1 MKTIKLI
8 PKYLWQ
14 YKFVIAIFFVF
25 AVIFA
30 VIAYLYHLAVEA
42 VLYATLLCAVVA
54 VIFIGIHFYYFCKK
68 HRERLRLLEYA
79 QTLELPPPQNLAEAD
94 LFAVIEKLR
103 EQCKLDYEIK
113 QNERTEYLD
122 YYTMWMHQI
131 KTPIA
136 AMGLMLQ
143 GEDTKENRA
152 LASELFRIEQ
162 YVEMALW
169 YLRMDDMS
177 DMVFKSYEL
186 NDIIKDAVRKFA
198 PLFVGKKIKLEF
210 TPVNVTVIT
219 DRKWL
224 SFIIEQLLANAI
236 KYTEKGSI
244 TIKVENKILSIADTG
259 IGIAKEDIPR
269 IFERGYTGYN
279 GRIERKS
286 TGIGLYLC
294 RRVANK
300 LSHKLYVTSKIGEGS
315 TFFIDMNNY
324 NLQAE

>member
-25 AVIFA
+25 SIIFA
-30 VIAYLYHLAVEA
+30 VVAYLYHLAVEA

-54 VIFIGIHFYYFCKK
+54 IVFIGIHFYYYCKK
-68 HRERLRLLEYA
+68 HIERLRLLEYA
-79 QTLELPPPQNLAEAD
+79 QTLELPSPQNLAEAD

-103 EQCKLDYEIK
+103 EQCKRDFEIK

-143 GEDTKENRA
+143 SEDTKENRA
-152 LASELFRIEQ
+152 LAGELFRIEQ

-177 DMVFKSYEL
+177 DMVFKPYDL
-186 NDIIKDAVRKFA
+186 NEIIKDAVRKFA
-198 PLFVGKKIKLEF
+198 PLFVGKKIKLEYE
-210 TPVNVTVIT
+210 PVTVTVIT
-219 DRKWL
+219 DKKWL

-244 TIKVENKILSIADTG
+244 TIKVENKFLSITDTG

-300 LSHKLYVTSKIGEGS
+300 LSHKLSVTSEIGKGS

-324 NLQAE
+324 NLQVE

>member
-14 YKFVIAIFFVF
+14 YKLVIAIFFVF
-25 AVIFA
+25 AIIFA
-30 VIAYLYHLAVEA
+30 SVAYLYNLAVEA
-42 VLYATLLCAVVA
+42 VLYATVLCAVVA
-54 VIFIGIHFYYFCKK
+54 CIFIGIHFYYYCKK
-68 HRERLRLLEYA
+68 HRERQRLLEYA
-79 QTLELPPPQNLAEAD
+79 QTMELPLSQNLAEED
-94 LFAVIEKLR
+94 LYAIIEKLR
-103 EQCKLDYEIK
+103 EQCRLYVETK

-143 GEDTKENRA
+143 SEDTKENRA

-162 YVEMALW
+162 YVDMALW

-186 NDIIKDAVRKFA
+186 IDIIKDAIRKFA
-198 PLFVGKKIKLEF
+198 PLFVEKKIKLEF
-210 TPVNVTVIT
+210 SPINVTVIT

-236 KYTEKGSI
+236 KYTDKGCI
-244 TIKVENKILSIADTG
+244 TIKVVNKVLSISDTG

-294 RRVANK
+294 RQIADK
-300 LSHKLYVTSKIGEGS
+300 LSHKLSVTSEVGKGS
-315 TFFIDMNNY
+315 TFFVDMNTY
-324 NLQAE
+324 NLNID